1 MEVIQFAGIEYNRNG
16 EPCAIV
22 GLQQVPED
30 DDGYGDA
37 ARLLM
42 DCDFSGDKELDFEE
56 DL

>member
-1 MEVIQFAGIEYNRNG
+1 MKVIQFAGIEYDRNG